1 MKSLVKNITLSS
13 IGITLRNS
21 LKFRPVPISTRTF
34 EASSISDAFAWRTDN
49 NFTTIFKYSDILNIF
64 YKVKD
69 SWIEIHFFS
78 KENKLIKKKKY
89 YNLDL
94 SNEIEINSD
103 YLNGIESY
111 GVFYIHHFSEAGQ
124 SRIPT

>member
-78 KENKLIKKKKY
+78 K
-89 YNLDL
+89 
-94 SNEIEINSD
+94 
-103 YLNGIESY
+103 
-111 GVFYIHHFSEAGQ
+111 V
-124 SRIPT
+124 